1 LLIEFAKQIHRKAY
15 WLPQVARWKFKLR
28 GIRELVWFGDR
39 GIGDDLLCTA
49 VLREMYK
56 RGRSDVAMMS
66 SWPELFENLPY
77 PKKVIPFEYGAIH
90 CIEKAGIRTLKPVY
104 GEEVSKEPQKFVFRN
119 QPFIQSMCESVG
131 VEGPVENRPEIR
143 LTEKEKNRY
152 GEFQGS
158 IVVQTSRKNPRYQ
171 FANKEWVPGNWK
183 QLGDQLSGMGRLV
196 QVGSADDPEIFG
208 AADLR
213 GKTTIRELASLMA
226 NARVFV
232 GLEGFLMHLARAVDL
247 PSVIIYGGWIA
258 PNQSGYENN
267 INLFTALPC
276 SPCGFTNHCDYD
288 RECMKKITPETV
300 AEAAQKILNR

>member
-1 LLIEFAKQIHRKAY
+1 MTLVKTIYRSAY
-15 WLPQVARWKFKLR
+15 WAPQVLHWKLKLW
-28 GIRELVWFGDR
+28 GIRELIWFGDR

-66 SWPELFENLPY
+66 NWPELFENLPY

-104 GEEVSKEPQKFVFRN
+104 GEEVSKEPQKFFFRDL
-119 QPFIQSMCESVG
+119 PFIQSMCESVG
-131 VEGPVENRPEIR
+131 VEGSVENRPEIR

-152 GEFQGS
+152 GEFHGS
-158 IVVQTSRKNPRYQ
+158 IVVQTSRKNPRYKI
-171 FANKEWVPGNWK
+171 ANKEWVPENWK
-183 QLGDQLSGMGRLV
+183 RLGDQLARMGRMV
-196 QVGSADDPEIFG
+196 QVGSADDPEIVG

-258 PNQSGYENN
+258 PRQSGYENN

-288 RECMKKITPETV
+288 RECMKKITPEKV
-300 AEAAQKILNR
+300 VEATQAILNR